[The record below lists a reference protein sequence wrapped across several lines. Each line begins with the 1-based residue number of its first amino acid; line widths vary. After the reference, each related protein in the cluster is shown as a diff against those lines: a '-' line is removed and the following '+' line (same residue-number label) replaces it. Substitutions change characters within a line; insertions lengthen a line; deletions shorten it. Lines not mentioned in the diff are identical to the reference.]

1 MNVAQALDA
10 LGKTFRIE
18 GNTTTEE
25 EYYENV
31 VVFVGVDDDQV
42 VIESSNPDDLPT
54 WGEVQAKIEE
64 LETEIPLTELRIER
78 TRRLEETDWWA
89 LSDQTMTDDQI
100 EYRQSLRDI
109 TENYTS
115 LDNVVWPEKP

>member
-18 GNTTTEE
+18 GNPTTEE